1 MRLESLKTNRILPST
16 PQPAPHEGELREAT
30 GGLTQAEI
38 RRIVVELIG

>member
-1 MRLESLKTNRILPST
+1 MRLESLKTNRTLPMT
-16 PQPAPHEGELREAT
+16 PQPAPHEAEQREVA